1 MLQKSL
7 KVNWGLVQLVVVMF
21 LLLAY
26 AAIEGAPIEKA
37 SSGKRAYIKK
47 TDASGKDRANMQ
59 LLTKE

>member
-1 MLQKSL
+1 MLQKSF

-26 AAIEGAPIEKA
+26 AAIEGAPIKKTG
-37 SSGKRAYIKK
+37 SGRQAYLKK
-47 TDASGKDRANMQ
+47 TDPSGKDQANMQ